1 MKDWWKVLARM
12 ALPMIR
18 MSGEQFKTKDENT
31 TGQDDM
37 IGLGLVFCADFIE
50 AVINGTPVPKAPA
63 VLK

>member
-1 MKDWWKVLARM
+1 MNWKFFVRM

-18 MSGEQFKTKDENT
+18 MAGEEFKNKDTNT

-37 IGLGLVFCADFIE
+37 IGVSLTYAADLIE
-50 AVINGTPVPKAPA
+50 AAINGTPTPKAPA